1 MLKEI
6 YLEVMNQFLGLQM
19 EIHLKVLQNHLSLL
33 YRMNLILNLLNYYLN
48 MIRTVIKKSTMMKT
62 MVQLSEMI
70 LDYIVILQDGQINS
84 KHMKIFLGNQILLL
98 LEKMKTITCLP

>member
-6 YLEVMNQFLGLQM
+6 YLEVMHQFLGLQM

-70 LDYIVILQDGQINS
+70 SDYIVILQGGHLNS
-84 KHMKIFLGNQILLL
+84 THMKIFLGNQILLL
-98 LEKMKTITCLP
+98 LEKMKTIASLP

>member
-6 YLEVMNQFLGLQM
+6 YLEVMHQFLGLQM

-48 MIRTVIKKSTMMKT
+48 MSRTVIKKSTMMKS

-70 LDYIVILQDGQINS
+70 SDYIVILQDGQMNS
-84 KHMKIFLGNQILLL
+84 KHMKIFLVNHFLLL
-98 LEKMKTITCLP
+98 LEKMITILA